1 MAVDDFDEARDS
13 LREALQLVRLSGAR
27 WMLTALE
34 HHAVFAGLVG
44 DHERAVAIVGFTDA
58 HYAADAPRQR
68 TEQVGYERLMRTL
81 SRIYDDD
88 ELAQRM
94 SAGARLTEERVLEL
108 ATTISEGNRKQASG

>member
-1 MAVDDFDEARDS
+1 
-13 LREALQLVRLSGAR
+13 
-27 WMLTALE
+27 
-34 HHAVFAGLVG
+34 
-44 DHERAVAIVGFTDA
+44 
-58 HYAADAPRQR
+58 
-68 TEQVGYERLMRTL
+68 MRTL